1 MDTIVYLAQIIS
13 NVEWAIGIHCWCFL
27 LRLCN
32 KQNAAH
38 NTTTSHQYDE
48 LMKIADVA
56 IIGAGVAGLTAAR
69 ELSCAGMH
77 VLLLEGRDRIGGRIF
92 THHTSEYPVELGAE
106 FIHGRPPEIFDLVR
120 ENNLRLSEMKW
131 KVARRKENRWIEDD
145 QIMDAVDKLFAKMS
159 TDEPD
164 QSFQEFIDRVDVSL
178 EAKDQARR
186 FVEGFHAA
194 DPRCISVHSLVK
206 SNAADEKIDGGR
218 QFRFEQ
224 GYDSLVK
231 SISDRINRKSCE
243 LRLNTQVTEVE
254 WKPDQV
260 VLRTASGEFQ
270 AQRVIVTVPLGVL
283 KAGSIRFNPALR
295 DKEKALQGLETGP
308 VIRASLCFRGKFW
321 EEQERFQDV
330 SFLFTDDPQYPTWWT
345 SNPLPFPIL
354 TGWAAGHHAKA
365 LINLSAEQVVH
376 RALESLARIFD
387 MDIASLERE
396 LQAGFT
402 HDWEVD
408 PFSRGAYSYP
418 LVGGSDAGRELESP
432 LCSTLFFAGEA
443 TDSEGHN
450 GTVHGAIASGLRVAK
465 AVVDG

>member
-1 MDTIVYLAQIIS
+1 
-13 NVEWAIGIHCWCFL
+13 
-27 LRLCN
+27 
-32 KQNAAH
+32 
-38 NTTTSHQYDE
+38 
-48 LMKIADVA
+48 VA

-69 ELSCAGMH
+69 ELSGAGMH

-106 FIHGRPPEIFDLVR
+106 FIHGRPPEIFDLVKEGR
-120 ENNLRLSEMKW
+120 LRVAEMKW
-131 KVARRKENRWIEDD
+131 KVARRKGNRWIEND
-145 QIMDAVDKLFAKMS
+145 QIMGAVEQLFFKIS

-164 QSFQEFIDRVDVSL
+164 QSFQQFIDRVDPNPEV
-178 EAKDQARR
+178 KDQALR

-194 DPRCISVHSLVK
+194 DPRRISVHSLVK
-206 SNAADEKIDGGR
+206 SNTADEKIDGDR

-224 GYDSLVK
+224 GYDLLVK
-231 SISDRINRKSCE
+231 SISESINWKPCE
-243 LRLNTQVTEVE
+243 LRLNTPITEVE
-254 WKPDQV
+254 WKPGKV
-260 VLRTASGEFQ
+260 VLKTSTGAEFQ
-270 AQRVIVTVPLGVL
+270 AQRAIVTVPLGVL
-283 KAGSIRFNPALR
+283 KAGSIRFSPALR
-295 DKEKALQGLETGP
+295 EKEKTLQRLETGP
-308 VIRASLCFRGKFW
+308 VIRASLCFRSKFW
-321 EEQERFQDV
+321 EEQERFHDV
-330 SFLFTDDPQYPTWWT
+330 SFLFTDDPQFPTWWT

-396 LQAGFT
+396 LRAGFT

-408 PFSRGAYSYP
+408 PFSCGAYSYP

-465 AVVDG
+465 AVVST

>member
-1 MDTIVYLAQIIS
+1 
-13 NVEWAIGIHCWCFL
+13 
-27 LRLCN
+27 
-32 KQNAAH
+32 
-38 NTTTSHQYDE
+38 
-48 LMKIADVA
+48 MKIADVA
-56 IIGAGVAGLTAAR
+56 IIGAGVAGLTAVR
-69 ELSCAGMH
+69 ELSGAGMH

-120 ENNLRLSEMKW
+120 ESNLLVGRMKW
-131 KVARRKENRWIEDD
+131 RAAQRKNNRWIEDA
-145 QIMDAVDKLFAKMS
+145 QIIDAVDELFAKMS
-159 TDEPD
+159 TDDPD
-164 QSFQEFIDRVDVSL
+164 QSFQEFIDRVDASP
-178 EAKDQARR
+178 EAKDQALR

-194 DPRCISVHSLVK
+194 DPRRISVHSLVK

-224 GYDSLVK
+224 GYDSLLK
-231 SISDRINRKSCE
+231 SISDRINWKSCE

-254 WKPDQV
+254 WKPGQV

-295 DKEKALQGLETGP
+295 DKEKALQRLETGP
-308 VIRASLCFRGKFW
+308 VIRVSLCFRGRFW

-330 SFLFTDDPQYPTWWT
+330 SFLFTDDPQFPTWWT

-376 RALESLARIFD
+376 RALDSLARIFD

-396 LQAGFT
+396 LRAGFT

-408 PFSRGAYSYP
+408 PFSCGAYSYP

-465 AVVDG
+465 AVVST